1 MKKGYWVVRAQVN
14 NLEEYSKY
22 IDIATSIIENHNGR
36 FLIRGGKQTEFE
48 KEGFEW
54 TVVLEFNSY
63 DDAIDCY
70 KSKEYQSALKYVKNS
85 ALRMVSI
92 VEGI

>member
-48 KEGFEW
+48 KEGFE
-54 TVVLEFNSY
+54 
-63 DDAIDCY
+63 
-70 KSKEYQSALKYVKNS
+70 
-85 ALRMVSI
+85 
-92 VEGI
+92 